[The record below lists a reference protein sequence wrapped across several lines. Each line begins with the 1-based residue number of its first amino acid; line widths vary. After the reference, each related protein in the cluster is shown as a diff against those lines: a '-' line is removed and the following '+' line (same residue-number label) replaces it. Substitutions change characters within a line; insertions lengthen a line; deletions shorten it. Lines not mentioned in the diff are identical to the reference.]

1 MRTNIEIDDQL
12 MSEAIRLSGAATKK
26 AAVEMGLKAL
36 VQIKQQERIRR
47 FRGKL
52 PWSGNL
58 DELRRDG

>member
-58 DELRRDG
+58 DKLRRDE